1 MTELSTMEITA
12 TLFAWRWEPQGGR
25 LCREAMTDVRDQ
37 SPTEPRTSPPATTAT
52 AATRAVAVGDAA
64 AEQFDQARDAVTSS
78 VPHLRRHLSAWLAVH
93 GVPAAV
99 ATELALVASELCT
112 NAVEAARSTVEL
124 RAWLERDYVVLEAR
138 DDGPG
143 FTGQLPERGDRAD
156 PDVDRGR
163 GLFVVSALVDV
174 LWATTDESMTTV
186 RCARRLTW

>member
-1 MTELSTMEITA
+1 MTAGESDARELFT
-12 TLFAWRWEPQGGR
+12 
-25 LCREAMTDVRDQ
+25 
-37 SPTEPRTSPPATTAT
+37 
-52 AATRAVAVGDAA
+52 
-64 AEQFDQARDAVTSS
+64 QARAEVGS
-78 VPHLRRHLSAWLAVH
+78 
-93 GVPAAV
+93 PAAKYWIDES
-99 ATELALVASELCT
+99 TLRCT

-143 FTGQLPERGDRAD
+143 FTRQLPERGDRAD

-186 RCARRLTW
+186 RCARRLTG

>member
-37 SPTEPRTSPPATTAT
+37 SPT
-52 AATRAVAVGDAA
+52 VAVGDAA

-99 ATELALVASELCT
+99 ATELALVASELCA

-174 LWATTDESMTTV
+174 LWATTDEGMTTV